1 MVAKRPW
8 NLYLVMSSLSFLLAW
23 ALSAC
28 GDGAGTEPVPGTSV
42 DPTPLILE
50 TASELTLA
58 DETAIYA
65 AVIEALYARR
75 GDSIGGVD
83 APVVYLGKRI
93 AGSGSLESGDVAPPP
108 RVLDEAIR
116 RGIQAA
122 LPDFPAR
129 LVWVDGRSEAP
140 FVEDLQ
146 PGADNGA
153 IIGLSHIARR
163 PDGAVMVAAELSF
176 NCNCELGGGSYF
188 VVESLENR
196 WRVTGEEAVWE
207 A

>member
-1 MVAKRPW
+1 MAAKRPW
-8 NLYLVMSSLSFLLAW
+8 NLHLAILGLPFLLV
-23 ALSAC
+23 LVVSAC
-28 GDGAGTEPVPGTSV
+28 GDGARREATQGSAV
-42 DPTPLILE
+42 DPTTAISEP
-50 TASELTLA
+50 ASELTA
-58 DETAIYA
+58 TEEAAIYA
-65 AVIEALYARR
+65 VVIEALYARR

-93 AGSGSLESGDVAPPP
+93 EGSGLLESGDAPPGP

-116 RGIQAA
+116 RGIEAR

-146 PGADNGA
+146 PGGDNGA

-207 A
+207 S